1 MMQAFERHFDTLQS
15 AILEREYDVRT
26 TADCTCGQEPALFRC
41 EECFDAAPSCK
52 SCLLSGHHHLPFHH
66 VQRWDNT
73 HFVRTSLGKL
83 GLVIFLGHDMRR
95 CPNAPIN
102 SNGRPFITVHTN
114 GIHIININFCSCND
128 ATDDLHQLTSAGLF
142 PATTDKPETVFTFM
156 MLKDFHAHTL
166 ASKKSAY
173 DHFFA
178 LRKLTNNAFPDHTPV
193 STRFVLVYPLH
204 GNHVVIGSLS

>member
-1 MMQAFERHFDTLQS
+1 MVPKWLTSYLPNYVINHLSTAFSPISNPSVFEVLYLVKYSGSFKYFISHDIKNRFKN
-15 AILEREYDVRT
+15 AVR
-26 TADCTCGQEPALFRC
+26 L
-41 EECFDAAPSCK
+41 
-52 SCLLSGHHHLPFHH
+52 HHI
-66 VQRWDNT
+66 QRWDNT
-73 HFVRTSLGKL
+73 HFVQTSLGKL

-102 SNGRPFITVHTN
+102 SNSRPFVTVHTN
-114 GIHIININFCSCND
+114 GIHIIDINFCFCND
-128 ATDDLHQLTSAGLF
+128 ATDDLYQLTSAGLF
-142 PATTDKPETVFTFM
+142 PATTDKPETVFTFT

-178 LRKLTNNAFPDHTPV
+178 LRKLTNNAFPDRTPV

-204 GNHVVIGSLS
+204 GNHVVIRSLS